1 MNSTPTASA
10 SGGEDA
16 QVTEPGGEVTDRPQ
30 PSRRLELAT
39 AIGAVLVFAIALVL
53 ARGIEIRAA
62 AAPGQIDARFWP
74 TVLAAAGLLLAIGRL
89 VTVLVAAPE
98 ARDELDPRQ
107 RGGFRR
113 VVLTLVVTVAY
124 IAVWSIG
131 DVIVA
136 GYRIQI
142 FPIATALFL
151 AALLALHGA
160 RGWKAFVFFPLPL
173 AIGTYLLFGM
183 LLRIPL

>member
-1 MNSTPTASA
+1 MNSTPAA
-10 SGGEDA
+10 PVNGGEHA
-16 QVTEPGGEVTDRPQ
+16 QATEPDGEETQRPQ
-30 PSRRLELAT
+30 PSRRLEITT

-53 ARGIEIRAA
+53 ARGIEIRAV

-74 TVLAAAGLLLAIGRL
+74 TVLAAGGLLLSIGRL
-89 VTVLVAAPE
+89 VTAVVATPE
-98 ARDELDPRQ
+98 AREELDPRQ

-113 VVLTLVVTVAY
+113 VALTLAVTVAY
-124 IAVWSIG
+124 IAIWSIG

-142 FPIATALFL
+142 FPIVTTAYL

-160 RGWKAFVFFPLPL
+160 RSWKAFVFFPLPL